1 MAVAWIDDLDVN
13 LEAGWSKHEARH
25 SRGFVPFKVRARSK
39 TKAALTSGMI
49 DERRLNA
56 NRFIAVCIIV
66 GNNPDISRH
75 TNTGV
80 DGARP

>member
-1 MAVAWIDDLDVN
+1 VA
-13 LEAGWSKHEARH
+13 ARIK
-25 SRGFVPFKVRARSK
+25 P
-39 TKAALTSGMI
+39 KAALTSGMI
-49 DERRLNA
+49 DERRLNT